1 MVELL
6 DEEINLAPDLAV
18 EVVSKNDKIYEA
30 DDKVK
35 QYQAA
40 GVSLIWIVR
49 PRLKVV
55 EVYRLPEGP
64 IARILG
70 LEDELNGENIL
81 PGFKLLVSKLFN
93 FPLKAQEKPVKG
105 LNFDK

>member
-1 MVELL
+1 MTIQELL
-6 DEEINLAPDLAV
+6 SFEQISEKEGEGKMASGLH
-18 EVVSKNDKIYEA
+18 
-30 DDKVK
+30 
-35 QYQAA
+35 A
-40 GVSLIWIVR
+40 GI
-49 PRLKVV
+49 
-55 EVYRLPEGP
+55 G
-64 IARILG
+64 G